1 MKKLLLLLTAGAAL
15 VAHADDLDKIR
26 EKGEVIIGV
35 RDSSPPFGFFD
46 KAKGTVS
53 GYDID
58 FANYIAR
65 KLGVKPVFKT
75 VDPADRIKALKEG
88 RVNLIIASLAKS
100 AEREKEVDFS
110 VGYYVS
116 TQKLVA
122 KKGAFKGLL
131 QLNQMTVCAPTGTT
145 NARYLKDLSHTIKLV
160 EPADYTEAFAAMRDG
175 KCDGV
180 SGPEATLMGNL
191 AKMPDKQ
198 AYEIPDIP
206 IASEA
211 LGVGIRKGE
220 KRLQQQVND
229 ALADAESTGEAVK
242 IYDRWFG
249 TGAAVQL
256 PRSFKISR

>member
-1 MKKLLLLLTAGAAL
+1 MKILLTLLATSLAIG
-15 VAHADDLDKIR
+15 AHADDLDKIR
-26 EKGEVIIGV
+26 AKGEVIIGV

-46 KAKGTVS
+46 KSHGTVS

-58 FANYIAR
+58 FANYVVR

-75 VDPADRIKALKEG
+75 VDPADRIKALKDG
-88 RVNLIIASLAKS
+88 RVDLVFASLAKN

-116 TQKLVA
+116 TQNLVA
-122 KKGAFKGLL
+122 KKGQFKGLL
-131 QLNQMTVCAPTGTT
+131 QLDQMTVCAPTGTT
-145 NARYLKDLSHTIKLV
+145 NARYLKDLSQTVKVVAL
-160 EPADYTEAFAAMRDG
+160 ADYAESFNALRDG
-175 KCDGV
+175 RCEAV
-180 SGPEATLMGNL
+180 SGPEATLLGNL
-191 AKMPDKQ
+191 SKLPNKQ
-198 AYEIPDIP
+198 AYEVPDVP

-220 KRLQQQVND
+220 KRLQQAVNE
-229 ALADAESTGEAVK
+229 ALADAETTGEAAK

-256 PRSFKISR
+256 PRSFRISR